1 MQQSCCLARS
11 RLATF
16 LKEKSTIFLKTRRW
30 RASPNIF
37 ARAEDGDFK
46 GGVSPFGAENF
57 LIMKRYLTHFHA
69 ILEFCYFYHFCVI
82 LHSHTKGTK
91 CLNFLVLTS
100 ICGFKWRPQRAS
112 LTKEALVFFILRP
125 ICLLAP
131 RACHVAAL
139 LNRGRQSNGGTRL
152 LILGGQLTF
161 SRFYYLIQL
170 KFINIKKLIQ
180 TSIIIFYVLNIKS
193 TEWVL
198 YNVGGGE
205 GGVSLYVAALA
216 RVSWAKWRGEGL
228 KEDVRLKKGGGRGR
242 GSR

>member
-69 ILEFCYFYHFCVI
+69 ILEFCYFYLFCVI

-91 CLNFLVLTS
+91 CLNFLVLNS
-100 ICGFKWRPQRAS
+100 ICAFK
-112 LTKEALVFFILRP
+112 LRP

-228 KEDVRLKKGGGRGR
+228 KEDVRLKKGGERGR